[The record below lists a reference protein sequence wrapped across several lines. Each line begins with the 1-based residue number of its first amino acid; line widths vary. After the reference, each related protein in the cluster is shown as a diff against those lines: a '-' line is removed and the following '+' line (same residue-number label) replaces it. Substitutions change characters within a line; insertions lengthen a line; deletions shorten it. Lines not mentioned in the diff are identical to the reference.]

1 MRLSPIPATELTR
14 TVQDSSFTVF
24 QSNSG
29 GIAPIGDSI
38 ILLSGRTRTQP
49 ATIAVKRNNA
59 RKFSSVNFVFII
71 YYILINGT
79 KLYIIYLMHNNE
91 RYLQDISEAN
101 PATVLS
107 IIKSFVNNIL
117 ENNSIEVLRQIFI
130 KIEKFFRLEK
140 NINKDIHI

>member
-1 MRLSPIPATELTR
+1 
-14 TVQDSSFTVF
+14 
-24 QSNSG
+24 
-29 GIAPIGDSI
+29 
-38 ILLSGRTRTQP
+38 
-49 ATIAVKRNNA
+49 
-59 RKFSSVNFVFII
+59 
-71 YYILINGT
+71 
-79 KLYIIYLMHNNE
+79 MHNNE

-101 PATVLS
+101 PGTVLS

>member
-1 MRLSPIPATELTR
+1 
-14 TVQDSSFTVF
+14 
-24 QSNSG
+24 
-29 GIAPIGDSI
+29 
-38 ILLSGRTRTQP
+38 
-49 ATIAVKRNNA
+49 
-59 RKFSSVNFVFII
+59 
-71 YYILINGT
+71 
-79 KLYIIYLMHNNE
+79 MHNNE